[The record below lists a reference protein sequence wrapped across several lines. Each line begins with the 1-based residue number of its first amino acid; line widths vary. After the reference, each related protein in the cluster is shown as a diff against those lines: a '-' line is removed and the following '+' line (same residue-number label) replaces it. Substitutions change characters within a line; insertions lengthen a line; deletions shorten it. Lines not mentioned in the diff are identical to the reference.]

1 MNYQNLPILSIVTFF
16 PLIGIFII
24 FFIRKDNYRLIQR
37 IAFITALIN
46 FILSVPLY
54 FSFDSSQWKMQFIE
68 NIPWIEQFGIYYSMG
83 IDGISLPLVLLTTFL
98 SVIAI
103 LSTWTAVTEK
113 VKGYMISLLFLETG
127 MIGVFCALDFILY

>member
-24 FFIRKDNYRLIQR
+24 FFIRKDNYRLIQW
-37 IAFITALIN
+37 IALITA
-46 FILSVPLY
+46 S
-54 FSFDSSQWKMQFIE
+54 
-68 NIPWIEQFGIYYSMG
+68 
-83 IDGISLPLVLLTTFL
+83 IDFISLPLVLLTTFL
-98 SVIAI
+98 SAIAI

-127 MIGVFCALDFILY
+127 VIGVFCALDFILFYIFWEVMLVPM